1 MEIYEINQDN
11 MTRLPE
17 TDIEYEENLENRLVQ
32 TKAAKI
38 GGVEILY
45 IGRQGTTEHGKY
57 YDIVGVDKNGDL
69 VIVELKRDETP
80 RKVIAQALD
89 YTSRLRHRDYDEL
102 QTDYETFLSDEG
114 YADEDV
120 PSLIDAHQDYFDLD
134 EPLSEDEFNND
145 QRVLIIGGEIDD
157 ATTNMADYLRDRGDI
172 DVVLVE
178 YSLYHDPDE
187 ETELL
192 TTNAIRRPLEEEPAA
207 QSEKSLSKK
216 QQRRKDFW
224 SEFRSAHQEYNLS
237 GGSVNESASYAVYAF
252 ESGRRNRPAFIRP
265 KAGYNEIS
273 NAIRFYE
280 GARQIATDEELQEE
294 FENAVREASSEL
306 TIEANVSSEAADNL
320 NWDLNENREFD
331 LVTLN
336 YEDVVHNEFQ
346 DQDAINDIKNW
357 LIGTSRIYKEALTQ
371 MKNEGYISPD

>member
-17 TDIEYEENLENRLVQ
+17 TDVEYEENLENRLVQ

-57 YDIVGVDKNGDL
+57 YDIVGVDKNGDI

-89 YTSRLRHRDYDEL
+89 YTSRLRHRDYNEL
-102 QTDYETFLSDEG
+102 QTDYEKFLSEEG
-114 YADEDV
+114 YVDGDV
-120 PSLIDAHQDYFDLD
+120 PSLLDAHQDHFDLD

-145 QRVLIIGGEIDD
+145 QRVLIIGGSIDD
-157 ATTNMADYLRDRGDI
+157 ATTNMADYLRDRGGI

-207 QSEKSLSKK
+207 QSEKSLNEK
-216 QQRRKDFW
+216 QQRRRDFW
-224 SEFRSAHQEYNLS
+224 SEFQSTHREYNLS
-237 GGSVNESASYAVYAF
+237 GGTVNESASYTIYVF
-252 ESGRRNRPAFIRP
+252 ESGRRNRPATIRP
-265 KAGYNEIS
+265 KAGYNKVE
-273 NAIRFYE
+273 NAVKFYE
-280 GARQIATDEELQEE
+280 NARNIARNEELQEE
-294 FENAVREASSEL
+294 FEKAVRQASSQL
-306 TIEANVSSEAADNL
+306 TTESDVSSEAADNL
-320 NWDLNENREFD
+320 IWDLNETRDFD

-336 YEDVVHNEFQ
+336 YEDVVHNDFQ
-346 DQDAINDIKNW
+346 DQDAIKDIKNW
-357 LIGTSRIYKEALTQ
+357 LIDTSRIYEEALIQ
-371 MKNEGYISPD
+371 MKEDGYISPE